1 MAPDYWSPRP
11 VEWFKGNRQDQD
23 SGNGI
28 GRGAPRSTAPRPSRS
43 GPSRMLLTLRS
54 KSARCW
60 R

>member
-28 GRGAPRSTAPRPSRS
+28 GRGAPT
-43 GPSRMLLTLRS
+43 
-54 KSARCW
+54 
-60 R
+60 